1 LDAGLGSYNEI
12 LKNNKKVGDVVDKYT
27 NKQSISFLI

>member
-12 LKNNKKVGDVVDKYT
+12 LKNNKKVGDVVDKY
-27 NKQSISFLI
+27 IFLEKNL